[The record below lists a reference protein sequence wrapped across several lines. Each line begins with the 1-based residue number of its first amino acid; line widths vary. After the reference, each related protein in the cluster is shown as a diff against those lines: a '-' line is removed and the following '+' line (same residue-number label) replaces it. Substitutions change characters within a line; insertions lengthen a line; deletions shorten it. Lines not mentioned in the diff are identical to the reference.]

1 MILSSI
7 SIGSKP
13 SYFSEGSLLFSD
25 LNGSYTADQ
34 SLVVP
39 VSGVLDL
46 TSTTTFTVESWV
58 YPTSSLGDQI
68 TVFGDTAG
76 YTKWW
81 SLSFN
86 TNTNTLLFYWID
98 NILGGKEITGYD
110 VSQTIPLSG
119 WTHVAISVNSGTTK
133 MFINGTEL
141 GLTGDV
147 IPFSGTAGSTSQ
159 LQVGNWVNNGS
170 NRFNLKGNLSNL
182 RVNNTTA
189 LYTSG
194 FTPSYLLTPVLG
206 TSLLLKTRSSGPI
219 YDSSPQHVNVTNI
232 NSVGWSSNS
241 TAPDGLSPSKA
252 SSSAYQI
259 KTDYPSSTDGLYW
272 IKNSNISGGTPFQI
286 YADMT
291 TLGGGWTLILS
302 NHSQTG
308 WTFENSIL
316 KNQTTP
322 PSDPVSITQNYSIIA
337 YADYIKKSQSNFNY
351 MFDANIRG
359 FNGGAYTALSG
370 YSFIERASGQTRGDA
385 FQNTNGWRKNIS
397 ELSRFPY
404 NDGVTTGTWDY
415 NQGSIEFRMPFY
427 TNESCCG
434 PDGNAFITTNG
445 QDGSW
450 WGTLVTGN
458 WNPVAPWMGDYLQ
471 YPDRI
476 WYWVR

>member
-7 SIGSKP
+7 AINSIPTS
-13 SYFSEGSLLFSD
+13 FSGGSLTFSN
-25 LNGSYTADQ
+25 LNGGYTADQ
-34 SLVVP
+34 SLIVP
-39 VSGVLDL
+39 VSSVLNL
-46 TSTTTFTVESWV
+46 TTATTFTVESWI

-68 TVFGDTAG
+68 TIFGDTAG

-86 TNTNTLLFYWID
+86 TNNNTLLFYWID
-98 NILGGKEITGYD
+98 NVGGKEITGYD
-110 VSQTIPLSG
+110 ASQTIPLST
-119 WTHVAISVNSGTTK
+119 WTHIAISVNSGTIK

-141 GLTGDV
+141 GLTGDAV
-147 IPFSGTAGSTSQ
+147 PFIGTADSTYQ
-159 LQVGNWVNNGS
+159 LQIGNWVNNGT

-182 RVNNTTA
+182 RVNNATA

-194 FTPSYLLTPVLG
+194 FTPSYSLTSVYG
-206 TSLLLKTRSSGPI
+206 TSLLLKTRTSGPT

-232 NSVGWSSNS
+232 GSIGWSSNS
-241 TAPDGLSPSKA
+241 QIPDGSTALKA
-252 SSSAYQI
+252 GNSAYQI
-259 KTDYPSSTDGLYW
+259 KTDYPASIDGLYW
-272 IKNSNISGGTPFQI
+272 IKNNNISGGTPFQI

-322 PSDPVSITQNYSIIA
+322 PSNPVSVTQNYSIIG
-337 YADYIKKSQSNFNY
+337 YADYIKKSPSHFDY
-351 MFDANIRG
+351 MFDANIRR

-370 YSFIERASGQTRGDA
+370 YSFTERASGQIRGDA
-385 FQNTNGWRKNIS
+385 LQNTNGWRKNIS
-397 ELSRFPY
+397 EIIRFPY
-404 NDGVTTGTWDY
+404 NTVANTGNWDY
-415 NQGSIEFRMPFY
+415 SSESIEFRMPFY

-450 WGTLVTGN
+450 WGTLVAGA
-458 WNPVAPWMGDYLQ
+458 WDPVAPWMGDRLG